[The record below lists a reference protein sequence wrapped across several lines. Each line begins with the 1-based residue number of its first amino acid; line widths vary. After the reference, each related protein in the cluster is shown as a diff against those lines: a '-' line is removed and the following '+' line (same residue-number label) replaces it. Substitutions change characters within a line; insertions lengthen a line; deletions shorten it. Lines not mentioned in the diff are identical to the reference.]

1 MQLNK
6 VLKKKILIDKA
17 FTIVLICAMII
28 YLVPIISIIY
38 ETVSRGLPALNLDFF
53 TKPIPTAG
61 EEGGGIANAIQGT
74 VISIALASLIGIPIG
89 ILSGIFLSEYRELKI
104 TSFIRFINEVFH
116 GIPSIIIGLFSF
128 VLISRRI
135 GFCVLAASFS
145 LALIMIPIVT
155 IVTQESL
162 KMVPATIR
170 EAAFSLGIP
179 KWKTTIFIVL
189 RSAWQGIVTG
199 ILLSIGRII
208 GESAP
213 ILVTMGFYRWW
224 FSGLDRPVSNMALNI
239 FIFAMS
245 PFQNWV
251 KLAWGTALVLLVIV
265 LLLNIIPRLMILRR
279 EVRYE

>member
-6 VLKKKILIDKA
+6 VLKKKILVDRA

-74 VISIALASLIGIPIG
+74 VISIALASLIGIPVG

-128 VLISRRI
+128 VLISKRI
-135 GFCVLAASFS
+135 GFSVLAASFS

-189 RSAWQGIVTG
+189 RGAWQGIVTG

-251 KLAWGTALVLLVIV
+251 RLAWGTALVLLVLV
-265 LLLNIIPRLMILRR
+265 LLLNIIPRLIMLRR